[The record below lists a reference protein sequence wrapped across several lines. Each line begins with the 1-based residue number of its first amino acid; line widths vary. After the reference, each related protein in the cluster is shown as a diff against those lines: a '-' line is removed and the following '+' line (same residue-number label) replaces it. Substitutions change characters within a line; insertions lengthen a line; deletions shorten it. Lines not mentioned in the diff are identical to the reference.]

1 MRDKLMSF
9 LSLFTSVGTLL
20 CCALPALLVTLGLG
34 AVVVAGVSAF
44 PWLVPLTRNKE
55 WLFLSAGVLIVL
67 NFFLVYRWKP
77 QTVCDLESGG
87 DGCHVAGGWNRVVLR
102 LSAGIYG
109 IGLFMA
115 YAALPLMEAFD

>member
-55 WLFLSAGVLIVL
+55 WLFLSVGVLIGL
-67 NFFLVYRWKP
+67 NFFLVYRSKP

-102 LSAGIYG
+102 LSAGIYA

>member
-55 WLFLSAGVLIVL
+55 WLFLSAGVLIGL
-67 NFFLVYRWKP
+67 NCFLLYRSE
-77 QTVCDLESGG
+77 QRTVCDLEGGG
-87 DGCHVAGGWNRVVLR
+87 DGCRVAGGWNRVVVR
-102 LSAGIYG
+102 LSVGVYA

>member
-9 LSLFTSVGTLL
+9 LSLFTSLGTLL

-55 WLFLSAGVLIVL
+55 WLFLSAGVLIGL
-67 NFFLVYRWKP
+67 NFFLTYRSKP

-102 LSAGIYG
+102 LSAGIYA

-115 YAALPLMEAFD
+115 YAALPLMEAFE

>member
-55 WLFLSAGVLIVL
+55 WLFLTAAVLIGL
-67 NFFLVYRWKP
+67 NFFLVYRSKP
-77 QTVCDLESGG
+77 QTACDVEGGG
-87 DGCHVAGGWNRVVLR
+87 DGCRVAGGWNRVVLW
-102 LSAGIYG
+102 LSAGVYA